1 LAEARIGVTLP
12 KSGAY
17 YVGVID
23 ANYQG
28 GPAYVYRLSVR
39 AK

>member
-1 LAEARIGVTLP
+1 LP

-23 ANYQG
+23 ANDQG